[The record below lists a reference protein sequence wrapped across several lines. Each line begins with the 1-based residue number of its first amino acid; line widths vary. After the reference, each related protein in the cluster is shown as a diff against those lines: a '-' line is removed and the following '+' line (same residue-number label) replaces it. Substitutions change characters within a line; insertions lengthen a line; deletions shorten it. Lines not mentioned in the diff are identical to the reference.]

1 MKTDTE
7 ILALVRAALT
17 KVRPELVS
25 ELESVAMN
33 TPFERLH
40 IDSVDT
46 LGMITFIEDSLGVV
60 FQDDDLRDVETVE
73 DLAAL
78 VRSRAR

>member
-7 ILALVRAALT
+7 ILALVKAALH
-17 KVRPELVS
+17 KVRPELS
-25 ELESVAMN
+25 GELESVVMN
-33 TPFERLH
+33 TPFERLR

-60 FQDDDLRDVETVE
+60 FQDDDLREVETVE

-78 VRSRAR
+78 VRNRSR